1 MIERKRGNN
10 KQQTTSDKPMRIT
23 VIGAGYVGLT
33 TGAVLADFGHHV
45 ICVEVESNKLDILRQ
60 GRTPIHEPG
69 LDDLVRQTTRS
80 GHLSFTDELAEG
92 LAVSE
97 VVFIAVGTPS
107 RSDGSADLSAVW
119 QVTGLIAQTLSHY
132 RVIVVKSTVPVGT
145 TDAISDRIATGLRGR
160 EQEISQEAVV
170 IDGGGES
177 LFDVVSCPEFLR
189 EGKALMDLVHP
200 HRIVVGT
207 TSDRAEK
214 LLRELFAPIDAPLL
228 VTDPRSAEMIK
239 YASNAFLAAKI
250 SFINEIANLCEYV
263 EADVSAVAQGMGLD
277 DRIGPKFLQAGVGFG
292 GSCFPKDTRALLRTA
307 EQLGYDFTILR
318 AVIEVNERQRL
329 RVIEKLEELLGALRG
344 RRIALLGLA
353 FKPET
358 DDIREA
364 PSLTVARCLL
374 ERGAEVVG
382 YDPQAATRFAE
393 AVPEVK
399 IATEIREALEGA
411 NALVLLTECKEFAEL
426 DLAEVRGWMR
436 TPVIVDGRNIFDPL
450 HALDAGFHYRGF
462 GRPVAMEEA

>member
-1 MIERKRGNN
+1 MNIC
-10 KQQTTSDKPMRIT
+10 

-45 ICVEVESNKLDILRQ
+45 ICVEVEPNKLAILRQ

-80 GHLSFTDELAEG
+80 GHLAFTDELAEG
-92 LAVSE
+92 VAVSE

-107 RSDGSADLSAVW
+107 RADGSADLSAVW
-119 QVTGLIAQTLSHY
+119 QVTDQIAQTLSHY
-132 RVIVVKSTVPVGT
+132 TVIVVKSTVPVGI

-160 EQEISQEAVV
+160 EQEIPREDVV
-170 IDGGGES
+170 TDGGVES
-177 LFDVVSCPEFLR
+177 IFDVVSCPEFLR

-200 HRIVVGT
+200 HRIVVGS

-214 LLRELFAPIDAPLL
+214 LLRKLFAPIDAPLL

-250 SFINEIANLCEYV
+250 SFINEIANLCEHV

-307 EQLGYDFTILR
+307 EQLGYDFAILR

-329 RVIEKLEELLGALRG
+329 RVIEKLEELLGSQSLRG

-364 PSLTVARCLL
+364 PSLAVARCLL
-374 ERGAEVVG
+374 RRGAEVVG

-393 AVPEVK
+393 VVPGVK

-411 NALVLLTECKEFAEL
+411 DALVLLTECKEFAEL

-436 TPVIVDGRNIFDPL
+436 TPVIVDGRNVFDPL

-462 GRPVAMEEA
+462 GRPVVMEEA

>member
-1 MIERKRGNN
+1 
-10 KQQTTSDKPMRIT
+10 
-23 VIGAGYVGLT
+23 
-33 TGAVLADFGHHV
+33 
-45 ICVEVESNKLDILRQ
+45 
-60 GRTPIHEPG
+60 
-69 LDDLVRQTTRS
+69 
-80 GHLSFTDELAEG
+80 
-92 LAVSE
+92 
-97 VVFIAVGTPS
+97 
-107 RSDGSADLSAVW
+107 VW